1 MTKDRKMKDLKAV
14 AKKIARSKRVDHHV
28 GLNLVAKE
36 LGHANWY
43 ALWAAYKAGW
53 QVSPEDLNRAEH
65 LLAKINPSAA
75 SNSEI
80 HDGVSLMFGNPG
92 GESAGHI
99 GEHEYHIDV
108 EMDDVFM
115 RGRGWLVHVPEAP
128 SRPPAV
134 QVTDRRFKTNPIHDA
149 AFVEKALKIANA
161 KAEQVRARI
170 ASDWPRRATRPDAN
184 GLAVHPLSGE
194 EGDTWHCLHCD
205 GQAPS
210 KAMAANLW
218 HCPSCHAAPIDIFNG
233 PWWRGDDEQPAEEM
247 SQEDV

>member
-28 GLNLVAKE
+28 ALNLVAKE
-36 LGHANWY
+36 LGYANWY
-43 ALWAAYKAGW
+43 ALWGSHKAGW
-53 QVSPEDLNRAEH
+53 QPSPEDLMTAEL
-65 LLAKINPSAA
+65 LLAKINPSSVRDPGAPD
-75 SNSEI
+75 EI
-80 HDGVSLMFGNPG
+80 ALMFGDPG
-92 GESAGHI
+92 GENAAHI
-99 GEHEYHIDV
+99 GENPYRIDV
-108 EMDDVFM
+108 DMDDVFM

-128 SRPPAV
+128 SRPPVV

-170 ASDWPRRATRPDAN
+170 ASDWPRRATRPDAD

-218 HCPSCHAAPIDIFNG
+218 HCPDCHAAPIDIFSG
-233 PWWRGDDEQPAEEM
+233 PWWLGDDEPPAEALSE
-247 SQEDV
+247 EDV